1 MPKYNNY
8 TEFEKA
14 VFAEVKKQVKS
25 EAESI
30 RQAKRAVLFPFSWFM
45 AIHSGAKVYDNYE
58 SSLMSLNEM
67 YYQSYIRSEYQQ
79 EFEQH
84 KDNTQYIDSLIK
96 RVAAKII
103 KQLEND

>member
-14 VFAEVKKQVKS
+14 VFTEVQKQVNGNTS
-25 EAESI
+25 PVA
-30 RQAKRAVLFPFSWFM
+30 AAVVGAMGGAGIFGCLVGHIGSGM
-45 AIHSGAKVYDNYE
+45 HSM
-58 SSLMSLNEM
+58 MSLNEM

-84 KDNTQYIDSLIK
+84 KNNTQYIDSLIT